1 MDRRSLMKNNS
12 VTLSCRKLADSL
24 DANDGGSS
32 ISSYSSSKAST
43 GIPSIN
49 NDKRG
54 GALTKSNSVAK
65 IAESLDSAN
74 DATESETEDL
84 NESSSTKPYSPR
96 PGESTSPP
104 FDSALTG
111 GSSIS
116 SYSSRN
122 SVRSIKQMRAMS
134 NVALSCRK
142 IAEKVDDSK
151 NDEAAL
157 KSDGNKLNEKGD
169 SKESEYRGL
178 NHFLN
183 EENNIDD
190 TAAQDPV
197 QDLTVEEVKSPEKRP
212 SVSWDDSIGLNGLN
226 YSHGES
232 SGYVLLC

>member
-1 MDRRSLMKNNS
+1 MKNNS
-12 VTLSCRKLADSL
+12 MVLSCRKLADGL
-24 DANDGGSS
+24 DDNDGGSS

-43 GIPSIN
+43 GIPRIN

-54 GALTKSNSVAK
+54 GALTKNNSIAK
-65 IAESLDSAN
+65 IAVSLDSAN

-190 TAAQDPV
+190 TAQDPV
-197 QDLTVEEVKSPEKRP
+197 QDLTVEEVDKSPEKRP

-226 YSHGES
+226 SHGES